1 MDFSRLVRAVL
12 GLLIPLGLIGSLGPF
27 GTHVRAAGICGTINF
42 NDWGMLTPAGHL
54 LPLVKQYENMHPCVK
69 INIVPVPS
77 NVDAVTWEKTV
88 LAAGTAPDE
97 MAPSYTM
104 QIFEDISKG
113 WWLDMTPY
121 LDLPN
126 GYIPGNK
133 RWIDSINPILNAQ
146 NAWLGNRY
154 YVITNSDQEPAFLY
168 NKDLWKKVIGSD
180 TPPATWDVFM
190 ADLAKFK
197 KAGYIGTEFNLH
209 DTYPI
214 AENGTTMSIFEQMVM
229 YPDYQKMD
237 TNKDGIVDIRELT
250 AAMKSG
256 LYSTKNPR
264 YQEAWRLFKD
274 FSQYFQ
280 PRALGVTNIDQP
292 FLSGTV
298 ATMFR
303 GQYWLPTLLAAK
315 PKFQWGVFPFPQI
328 TPASSKY
335 ATPGFKG
342 TGVWAT
348 WNATPWAVPAVAA
361 KRPMW
366 PATLDFLH
374 YLTAPKQEQIID
386 NAAGY
391 IATYVGAVKNIPP
404 LLKPY
409 YPITIHPVM
418 AFAAE
423 AALGPEFLK
432 DRIAAQQAYLGGGQD
447 LNTTMSQM
455 QTAMDAAYQRT
466 VKLYNFGQ

>member
-1 MDFSRLVRAVL
+1 LARYVVA
-12 GLLIPLGLIGSLGPF
+12 GLLAVGIVGSSVPAIPGGMRA
-27 GTHVRAAGICGTINF
+27 RAAGVCGTVNF

-54 LPLVKQYENMHPCVK
+54 LPLVKQYETMHPCVK

-77 NVDAVTWEKTV
+77 TVDAVTWEKTV
-88 LAAGTAPDE
+88 LAAGTAPDQ
-97 MAPSYTM
+97 MSPSYTM
-104 QIFEDISKG
+104 QVFEDLSKG

-133 RWIDSINPILNAQ
+133 RWIDSINPVLNAQ

-154 YVITNSDQEPAFLY
+154 YVVTDSAQEAAFFY

-197 KAGYIGTEFNLH
+197 KAGDIPVEFDLH
-209 DTYPI
+209 QTYPI
-214 AENGTTMSIFEQMVM
+214 AENGTIVSLFEQMVM
-229 YPDYQKMD
+229 YPDYQTMD

-264 YQEAWRLFKD
+264 YQEAWRLLKD

-292 FLSGTV
+292 FLSGNV

-303 GQYWLPTLLAAK
+303 GQYWLPTLLAAN

-342 TGVWAT
+342 TGVWSA
-348 WNATPWAVPAVAA
+348 WNAASWAVPAVAA

-374 YLTAPKQEQIID
+374 YITAPKQEQTID
-386 NAAGY
+386 NAAGLL
-391 IATYVGAVKNIPP
+391 ATYAGADRHTPA
-404 LLKPY
+404 LLKPFY
-409 YPITIHPVM
+409 DITIHPTM

-423 AALGPEFLK
+423 AALGTKFLR
-432 DRIAAQQAYLGGGQD
+432 DRISAQQAYLGGSQD
-447 LNTTMSQM
+447 LNATMAQM
-455 QTAMDAAYQRT
+455 QAAIDEAAQSAT
-466 VKLYNFGQ
+466 KLYHLGQ